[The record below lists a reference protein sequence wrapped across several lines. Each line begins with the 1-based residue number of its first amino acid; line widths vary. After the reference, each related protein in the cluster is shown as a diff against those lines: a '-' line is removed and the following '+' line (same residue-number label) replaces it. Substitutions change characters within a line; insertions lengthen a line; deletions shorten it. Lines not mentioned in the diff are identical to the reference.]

1 MKYKQ
6 ERNIK
11 QSHKIN
17 NQINDKMIEEII
29 HEKQVHK
36 EISGGRKDKEREMGR
51 GKKQGLL
58 I

>member
-1 MKYKQ
+1 MKFKQ

-51 GKKQGLL
+51 GKK
-58 I
+58 